1 MKKTFISILT
11 AVMMIP
17 FISGFK
23 MMKKE
28 SESLCLF
35 PELTFSNAVLFDE
48 TENNDEKITICEKS
62 EKVQVKF
69 KLIEWIKSV
78 FTDN

>member
-23 MMKKE
+23 MFKE
-28 SESLCLF
+28 EGKSFCFF

-48 TENNDEKITICEKS
+48 TEGNDEKITVCEKN
-62 EKVQVKF
+62 EKVEVKF
-69 KLIEWIKSV
+69 KLIQWIKSV
-78 FTDN
+78 FTDI

>member
-23 MMKKE
+23 MFNEEGK
-28 SESLCLF
+28 SLCFF

-48 TENNDEKITICEKS
+48 TDDNDEKITVCEKN
-62 EKVQVKF
+62 EKVEVKF

-78 FTDN
+78 FTDI